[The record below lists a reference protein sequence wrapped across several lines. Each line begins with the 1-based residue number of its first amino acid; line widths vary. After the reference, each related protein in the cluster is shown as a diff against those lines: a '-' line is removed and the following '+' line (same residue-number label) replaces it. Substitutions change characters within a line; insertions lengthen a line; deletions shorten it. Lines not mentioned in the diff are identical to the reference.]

1 MRDRDSLILES
12 LYSSIYVI
20 NEAEVLRKERSQQIP
35 LKDNQTIRIYHGI
48 ENSMDLK
55 SFLEYGTSGKI
66 RAGRN
71 YSYEANNNPNGLFVT
86 IDLNIAKRFGNKYII
101 EFHSRV
107 SDLEAPVWPSG
118 AFTVQGQE
126 SQSWNSPEEREEY
139 RNKLRM
145 ELKNDSNPVISKS
158 DRPELADS
166 LYNNSEHQALY
177 VGDLNSNS
185 IRAIWVSKTPE
196 KSGNY
201 SEYEKYDRKSF
212 LKKFKDDLS
221 KEGYSSDRNKLG
233 KYKFLKPREDVT
245 VENLINGILKNV
257 LNFQKKN
264 DEERVKDFVRLMI
277 HNKDLMRH
285 SFWPHQIDA
294 AWNII
299 EDLKRKLL

>member
-48 ENSMDLK
+48 DNSMDLK

-177 VGDLNSNS
+177 IGDLNSNS

-201 SEYEKYDRKSF
+201 SEYERYDRKNF
-212 LKKFKDDLS
+212 LEKFKDDLS
-221 KEGYSSDRNKLG
+221 KEGYSNDRNEIG
-233 KYKFLKPREDVT
+233 KNKILKPREDVT
-245 VENLINGILKNV
+245 VENLINGIQKHM

-264 DEERVKDFVRLMI
+264 DEEILKDFLRI
-277 HNKDLMRH
+277 IRKDMMGEL
-285 SFWPHQIDA
+285 FWTHQIDA

-299 EDLKRKLL
+299 EDLKKKLL